1 MPIIEVEHLTK
12 EYQLGTITSLKD
24 SFTNALRR
32 LAGKPPIERERFKAL
47 DDVSFSVE
55 EGEVVG
61 IIGHNGAGKSTLL
74 KILAKVTTPTK
85 GRVVVRGSIAPL
97 IEVGAGINPELTG
110 RENIYL
116 NASILGIPKKV
127 IKQKIDEIIEF
138 SELEQFIDTPV
149 KRYSSGMQVK
159 LGFAIAT
166 SLDAEIL
173 IIDEVLAV
181 GDLAFQRKCFD
192 RMEELI
198 DRRNK
203 TVLLVSHNIRQ
214 IDRLCDRAI
223 LLDHGK
229 VIMDGNKTEVCEYFY
244 RQSNKK
250 IADQVMTTKSYS
262 KHVRKTEDVDLE
274 HITLHDQNGQE
285 IKDIAMGNEI
295 TIRCII
301 KAKRKIPKPEVIFG
315 FHTTDF
321 FYISSMGNGHI
332 QDRPDI
338 IPGENV
344 IECHIPNL
352 TLMPGVYAVRFG
364 ILDNV
369 PKEIFYGEMLTT
381 FSVITDKI
389 PRAKLPG
396 LGIVYMPAELRLYP
410 RNLMNTKFENRIKYA
425 LDDLHSS

>member
-12 EYQLGTITSLKD
+12 EYRLGTLTSLKD
-24 SFTNALRR
+24 SLTNLGRR
-32 LAGKPPIERERFKAL
+32 LTGRPPVERERFKAL

-74 KILAKVTTPTK
+74 KILAKVTTPTR
-85 GRVVVRGSIAPL
+85 GRVYVGGSVAPL

-127 IKQKIDEIIEF
+127 IRRKIDEIIEF

-198 DRRNK
+198 KRQGK
-203 TVLLVSHNIRQ
+203 TVLVVSHNLRQ
-214 IDRLCDRAI
+214 IQRLCDRVI

-229 VIMDGNKTEVCEYFY
+229 IIQDGDGVTVCNAFYEISEKLIQKALTSSRIQSSGEVEIIDISFF
-244 RQSNKK
+244 
-250 IADQVMTTKSYS
+250 TPEGEF
-262 KHVRKTEDVDLE
+262 TED
-274 HITLHDQNGQE
+274 IQFQQ
-285 IKDIAMGNEI
+285 DI
-295 TIRCII
+295 II
-301 KAKRKIPKPEVIFG
+301 KIKLKAFTILKKPLFSIG
-315 FHTTDF
+315 IHTTDF
-321 FYISSMGNGHI
+321 LYLATHGDQVAPVLAAGTHTVQCKIKNF
-332 QDRPDI
+332 P
-338 IPGENV
+338 
-344 IECHIPNL
+344 L
-352 TLMPGVYAVRFG
+352 L
-364 ILDNV
+364 
-369 PKEIFYGEMLTT
+369 PKGYSLRLSIDAEDYGRTVFYGENLKH
-381 FSVITDKI
+381 FHVVNPKANKI
-389 PRAKLPG
+389 HASEGFVKLECEWSQG
-396 LGIVYMPAELRLYP
+396 EHLQIK
-410 RNLMNTKFENRIKYA
+410 NNRK
-425 LDDLHSS
+425 

>member
-12 EYQLGTITSLKD
+12 EYQLGTITSIKD

-198 DRRNK
+198 KRQGK
-203 TVLLVSHNIRQ
+203 TVLLVSHNLRQ
-214 IDRLCDRAI
+214 VARMCSRAI
-223 LLDHGK
+223 LLDHGRI
-229 VIMDGNKTEVCEYFY
+229 VQDGDPDVVCNTFYDYNNCKILAQHRKEIQNRILENDLLRLEKIEILDRNGNLTDRIQSGDPLTVRIVLEV
-244 RQSNKK
+244 
-250 IADQVMTTKSYS
+250 
-262 KHVRKTEDVDLE
+262 KHRLK
-274 HITLHDQNGQE
+274 
-285 IKDIAMGNEI
+285 
-295 TIRCII
+295 
-301 KAKRKIPKPEVIFG
+301 KPEIVIG
-315 FHTTDF
+315 THTTDF
-321 FYISSMGNGHI
+321 VYLTANSTDVVAEWPDFETGKHEITCTIPAFPLKAGSYFVRIAVFNNLRGNLFSEESLA
-332 QDRPDI
+332 P
-338 IPGENV
+338 
-344 IECHIPNL
+344 
-352 TLMPGVYAVRFG
+352 
-364 ILDNV
+364 
-369 PKEIFYGEMLTT
+369 
-381 FSVITDKI
+381 FSVMTTDESKQ
-389 PRAKLPG
+389 PP
-396 LGIVYMPAELRLYP
+396 LRLL
-410 RNLMNTKFENRIKYA
+410 NLECEWKYKNYVSVESVRKQA
-425 LDDLHSS
+425 AFS

>member
-12 EYQLGTITSLKD
+12 EYQLGTITSFKD
-24 SFTNALRR
+24 SVTNVLRR

-47 DDVSFSVE
+47 DDVSFTVE

-85 GRVVVRGSIAPL
+85 GRAVVRGSIAPL

-116 NASILGIPKKV
+116 NASILGIPKK
-127 IKQKIDEIIEF
+127 IIRQKIDEIIEF

-198 DRRNK
+198 KRQGK
-203 TVLLVSHNIRQ
+203 TVLLVSHNLRQ
-214 IDRLCDRAI
+214 IERLCSRTI
-223 LLDHGK
+223 LMDHGRISLDSTPK
-229 VIMDGNKTEVCEYFY
+229 EVCNRFY
-244 RQSNKK
+244 EMVDHEIYERMCKNNSN
-250 IADQVMTTKSYS
+250 TLSS
-262 KHVRKTEDVDLE
+262 GDVDLKKIE
-274 HITLHDQNGQE
+274 IFNAFGQSTRTIEYLGPVE
-285 IKDIAMGNEI
+285 IQMTYKIN
-295 TIRCII
+295 RSI
-301 KAKRKIPKPEVIFG
+301 KNPVFG
-315 FHTTDF
+315 IGVHTTDF
-321 FYISSMGNGHI
+321 LYLATNQSINDISMEKLDEGI
-332 QDRPDI
+332 Y
-338 IPGENV
+338 
-344 IECHIPNL
+344 
-352 TLMPGVYAVRFG
+352 TLAYKINRFPFLPGVYSFRVGVALGNTFQPLYYKENAVQIRV
-364 ILDNV
+364 IAPPSMNRSV
-369 PKEIFYGEMLTT
+369 VSHNGEGFIEFEGKWGLTL
-381 FSVITDKI
+381 K
-389 PRAKLPG
+389 R
-396 LGIVYMPAELRLYP
+396 E
-410 RNLMNTKFENRIKYA
+410 
-425 LDDLHSS
+425 

>member
-12 EYQLGTITSLKD
+12 EYRLGTLTSLRD
-24 SFTNALRR
+24 SLTNLGRR
-32 LAGKPPIERERFKAL
+32 LTGRPPLERERFKAL

-85 GRVVVRGSIAPL
+85 GRVYVGGSVAPL

-116 NASILGIPKKV
+116 NASILGIPKK
-127 IKQKIDEIIEF
+127 IIRRKIDEIIEF

-198 DRRNK
+198 KRRGK
-203 TVLLVSHNIRQ
+203 TVLVVSHNLRQ
-214 IDRLCDRAI
+214 IQRLSTRVI

-229 VIMDGNKTEVCEYFY
+229 IIQDGNPEPTCNMFYELSEKRIQTNRAGATTKIQSTEEVHLLNIQLTDGCGIPVDVINYGEDAFVKI
-244 RQSNKK
+244 QIQIKKPLFHPK
-250 IADQVMTTKSYS
+250 IA
-262 KHVRKTEDVDLE
+262 LG
-274 HITLHDQNGQE
+274 I
-285 IKDIAMGNEI
+285 
-295 TIRCII
+295 
-301 KAKRKIPKPEVIFG
+301 
-315 FHTTDF
+315 HTTDF
-321 FYISSMGNGHI
+321 LYLATEGTSIRSI
-332 QDRPDI
+332 L
-338 IPGENV
+338 E
-344 IECHIPNL
+344 
-352 TLMPGVYAVRFG
+352 PGVYTVLCKIRNFPFIPRLYSLRVSIDAGVYSST
-364 ILDNV
+364 V
-369 PKEIFYGEMLTT
+369 FYGE
-381 FSVITDKI
+381 
-389 PRAKLPG
+389 
-396 LGIVYMPAELRLYP
+396 
-410 RNLMNTKFENRIKYA
+410 NLKHFQVTHPKFNKDIEGFVRMNCEWWIDEVKTPEKVDYE
-425 LDDLHSS
+425 SSSQPEEME